1 MACARNSFNNQ
12 PSIFSIP
19 ASKKSEEI
27 SSLLP
32 SKMTIV
38 RDEVPPH
45 QSIPTINDHRGCSE
59 EEDLFSKMLPI
70 EMQLQVLSR
79 VPVGDLVRHVCLVN
93 RQWRTLT
100 ATDAF
105 WRDVAAQ
112 IFGGQDPWSSLLAE
126 HGTICSSHQLNM
138 FAPADVDMKKNGVD
152 TAPTK
157 MEGIEGAI
165 DEEEDD
171 RMELHL
177 VPNGKMKEVVL
188 YRLRELRVFWPFKSA
203 RNLYYCAERGF
214 VHMVESILRDPSKV
228 FQFKKEH
235 IGMAIELATAKG
247 LREVVD
253 VLQPV
258 MRSHTVAEAR

>member
-12 PSIFSIP
+12 PSIYSP

-27 SSLLP
+27 SSFLP
-32 SKMTIV
+32 SKMTM
-38 RDEVPPH
+38 DEVPPL
-45 QSIPTINDHRGCSE
+45 QSITTINDRGCT
-59 EEDLFSKMLPI
+59 EDLFSKMLPI

-79 VPVGDLVRHVCLVN
+79 VPVEDLVRHVCIVN

-105 WRDVAAQ
+105 WRDVASQ

-138 FAPADVDMKKNGVD
+138 FAPADVDD
-152 TAPTK
+152 TTK
-157 MEGIEGAI
+157 MEGTEGAI
-165 DEEEDD
+165 DEEDD
-171 RMELHL
+171 DQTGQMGL